1 MTTETRT
8 QQHIL
13 VVEDERHLAIG
24 IKFNLEQDGYAVT
37 VAGDG
42 PSALKLIEESP
53 EGVDL
58 VILDLM
64 LPGMSGYAV
73 CEALRDQGHEMPVL
87 MLSARTLTEDRIRGL
102 DVGADQYLQKP
113 FDLDEL
119 LAMVRNLLQR
129 RGRQAFKPSPKLG
142 SQPYEFGRAR
152 VDFDTFEVSVAG
164 KALRLT
170 SLEMRLLQYFIE
182 NEGLVLSRSQLL
194 EDVWRQPSSLTTRT
208 VDNIV
213 MRLRRY
219 FEADPAHPQHFL
231 SVRGA
236 GYRFV
241 SGKEKESA

>member
-1 MTTETRT
+1 MSQESKPT
-8 QQHIL
+8 QHIL
-13 VVEDERHLAIG
+13 IVEDEQHLAIG
-24 IKFNLEQDGYAVT
+24 IKFNLEREGYQTT
-37 VAGDG
+37 VRDDG
-42 PSALKLIEESP
+42 PSALAFIDENP
-53 EGVDL
+53 QAVDL
-58 VILDLM
+58 VVLDLM

-73 CEALRDQGHEMPVL
+73 CESLRDRGHEMPVL

-129 RGRQAFKPSPKLG
+129 RGRQAFKPSPKFA
-142 SQPYEFGRAR
+142 SQPYEFGEAR
-152 VDFDTFEVSVAG
+152 IIFDTFEVTAFG
-164 KALRLT
+164 KPLRLT

-182 NEGLVLSRSQLL
+182 NEGKVLTRSQLL
-194 EDVWRQPSSLTTRT
+194 EDVWRQPSTLTTRT

-219 FEADPAHPQHFL
+219 FERDPANPKYFL

-241 SGKEKESA
+241 SGRQPV